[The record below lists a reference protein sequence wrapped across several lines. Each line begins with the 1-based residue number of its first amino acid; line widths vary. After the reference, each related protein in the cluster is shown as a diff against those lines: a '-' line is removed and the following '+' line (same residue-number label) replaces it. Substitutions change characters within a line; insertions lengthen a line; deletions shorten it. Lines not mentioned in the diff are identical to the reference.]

1 MLQVRIQSGL
11 HNTWISPQELIIE
24 DASNEIPCHDSDP
37 CVPIVNK
44 PDYPSERLEF
54 LEIAHR

>member
-1 MLQVRIQSGL
+1 MLQVSIQSGL

-24 DASNEIPCHDSDP
+24 YTSYEIPCHDSDP
-37 CVPIVNK
+37 CIPIIYK

-54 LEIAHR
+54 LKIAHR